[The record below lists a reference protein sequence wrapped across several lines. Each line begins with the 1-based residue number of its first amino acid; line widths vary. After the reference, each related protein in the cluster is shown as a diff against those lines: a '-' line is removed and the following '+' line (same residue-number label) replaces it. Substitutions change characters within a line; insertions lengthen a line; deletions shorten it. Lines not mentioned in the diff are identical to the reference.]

1 MQAQV
6 VAYYLKP
13 LAFMISAVVMVKNH
27 MGKRQFINYWLAG
40 LGILLLC
47 LGLTACTAQTAVS
60 PIFQQPT
67 KTLRISGSGGT
78 TPILAALASDFTA
91 DNPTIELE
99 TLQGTGT
106 GGGVSGIIGG
116 VLDVAAMGRPPKP
129 EEAEKIEFLSLGHG
143 AEIPFVHANVTV
155 SELNTDQ
162 LKAIFTGEITNWAA
176 VGGEDLPIIVY
187 MRAEDTPHTQI
198 LREAFLAD
206 IVFTDSAQ
214 IMGGMG
220 DIIAA
225 VEGTPGSIGY
235 VNWPTAVAKGADVKA
250 ITINGYSATDPTYPA
265 TLEIGIGYMPDQK
278 ENVAPLLDWIQ
289 SERGQDTLRAFGVL
303 VNH

>member
-1 MQAQV
+1 
-6 VAYYLKP
+6 
-13 LAFMISAVVMVKNH
+13 MITVKNI
-27 MGKRQFINYWLAG
+27 MDKRQFVNVWLAG
-40 LGILLLC
+40 LGLLLLF

-60 PIFQQPT
+60 AIPQQPM

-91 DNPTIELE
+91 DHPTIKLE

-106 GGGVSGIIGG
+106 GGGVTGIIEG

-129 EEAEKIEFLSLGHG
+129 EEAEQIEFLSLGHG
-143 AEIPFVHANVTV
+143 AEIPFVHVDVTV
-155 SELNTDQ
+155 SELNAAQ
-162 LKAIFTGEITNWAA
+162 LKAIFAGEITNWAE
-176 VGGEDLPIIVY
+176 VGGEDMPIIVY
-187 MRAEDTPHTQI
+187 TRAEDTPHTQV

-206 IVFTDSAQ
+206 VVFTDSAQ

-235 VNWPTAVAKGADVKA
+235 VNWPTAVATGARVNA
-250 ITINGYSATDPTYPA
+250 ITINGFAATDPTYPA
-265 TLEIGIGYMPDQK
+265 TLEIGIGYMPDQA
-278 ENVAPLLDWIQ
+278 ENVAPLLDWLR
-289 SERGQDTLRAFGVL
+289 SEHGQDTLRAFGVL
-303 VNH
+303 VNK